1 MRRLLESDPELIDL
15 RRKAEMIKVQHAQLD
30 QIAVANKSI
39 KENKEINRHIDED
52 NIDRLKH
59 ESERSRIEAK
69 KRETDLHAAR
79 EELLLQIIDK
89 QTKKQTE
96 HEMELSIDRAN
107 LERILESEKLHDNRI
122 LSECFAS
129 RAQIRAGHQQFMDQR
144 RLLHEKE
151 RQSEADRIAADKAY
165 IARVSEREAEVAK
178 LKRMHEIKRNR
189 IASAI
194 SSQVAKTNNNRER
207 EENLIN
213 QLHME
218 EARVR
223 DEDIKCSK
231 EMKAMNDRAALLE
244 EYRFHMECK
253 DRKLAETRNA
263 KMHERD
269 EQLRAQNESAAEV
282 SRMRNEKL
290 SNQRILHR
298 ELDSLLHSHRNEF
311 LEARNNFAKDGCL
324 VRELDNREKEIIQSE
339 KTKILGDLKQLTM
352 QI

>member
-1 MRRLLESDPELIDL
+1 
-15 RRKAEMIKVQHAQLD
+15 
-30 QIAVANKSI
+30 
-39 KENKEINRHIDED
+39 
-52 NIDRLKH
+52 
-59 ESERSRIEAK
+59 
-69 KRETDLHAAR
+69 
-79 EELLLQIIDK
+79 
-89 QTKKQTE
+89 
-96 HEMELSIDRAN
+96 
-107 LERILESEKLHDNRI
+107 
-122 LSECFAS
+122 
-129 RAQIRAGHQQFMDQR
+129 
-144 RLLHEKE
+144 
-151 RQSEADRIAADKAY
+151 
-165 IARVSEREAEVAK
+165 
-178 LKRMHEIKRNR
+178 
-189 IASAI
+189 
-194 SSQVAKTNNNRER
+194 
-207 EENLIN
+207 
-213 QLHME
+213 
-218 EARVR
+218 
-223 DEDIKCSK
+223 
-231 EMKAMNDRAALLE
+231 MNDRAALLE